1 MGARIRMVGFGSD
14 GGTINLF
21 SQNYRDLVT
30 LWGNCLLKP
39 GSTVDISGDGENI
52 SINPNYIV
60 MIEEI

>member
-21 SQNYRDLVT
+21 SQNYRDLVA

-52 SINPNYIV
+52 SINPNYIIL
-60 MIEEI
+60 IEEI